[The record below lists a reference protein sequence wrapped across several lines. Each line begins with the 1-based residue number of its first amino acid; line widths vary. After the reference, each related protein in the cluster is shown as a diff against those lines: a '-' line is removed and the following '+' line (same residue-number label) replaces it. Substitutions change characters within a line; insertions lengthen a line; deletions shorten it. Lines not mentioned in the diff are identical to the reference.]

1 MFSKAQK
8 QRYRRLLDSFR
19 NDRVHRLCED
29 FNSTKRYIDFIE
41 ETHDICVEL
50 KKTLSEESMSLVIKY
65 SDLHTS
71 ISIEEYENMYR
82 QGVRD
87 CFKLMKLLIR

>member
-8 QRYRRLLDSFR
+8 EKYRGFFDSFR
-19 NDRVHRLCED
+19 NDRVHKFCED
-29 FNSTKRYIDFIE
+29 FNSTKRYKDFME
-41 ETHDICVEL
+41 ETDNICAEL

-71 ISIEEYENMYR
+71 IAIEEYENMYK

-87 CFKLMKLLIR
+87 CFRLMKLLIK